1 MKEIKLSILLMFTLV
16 LMMSCSED
24 GDDGQS
30 GFPNAE
36 LVGTWVLVE
45 VNLSSEV
52 DVDGDGQTSTN
63 LMEEEDC
70 VSGSIVFNADT
81 TYQFEQSSFTIN
93 SITNKRYY
101 VDCTGTNLA
110 TGAWA
115 SDGSNVAFQGS
126 SILNSNFELM
136 GNQLIWNKDEELP
149 GVSSYIYEK
158 Q

>member
-1 MKEIKLSILLMFTLV
+1 MEKIKLPILLIFILV

-30 GFPNAE
+30 GFSNAE

-52 DVDGDGQTSTN
+52 DVDGDGQSSTN

-70 VSGSIVFNADT
+70 VSGSLVFNADT

-93 SITNKRYY
+93 SITNNRYY

-136 GNQLIWNKDEELP
+136 GDQLIWNKDEELP